1 MIKRKLYELFELSW
15 LMMRQ
20 NPGGK
25 SPYLQGYL
33 LGFVGT
39 VDVTPA
45 LKNGKGKLK
54 VKVGG
59 GATQL
64 KVIDFEG
71 VDPSE
76 LTPNDA
82 VEVLENAGFEDCK
95 FSVDQETKRLK
106 LAPLDS
112 KVKFI
117 QIYGDLAAALN
128 FGNGKFHEGKG
139 CYLFASMD
147 GDLKSAAETEEWGED
162 KKIENDSPT
171 GKKVTYTISGKR
183 GSTQVVLTDRLASRE
198 AKQMI
203 NGGIWITGD
212 ADNPEVY
219 EPAVDSGGDP
229 KKVDVF
235 TYSKILE
242 KYDNTAGD
250 EKYIRERLYIGGTG
264 HMTRS
269 GGSGSMNDSEYT
281 LTFASYTGTD
291 GIEHAS
297 PKESD
302 YTQSQYAALGLDG
315 VIETDWEDGM
325 EFEEETPVT
334 PPAPPSVPELEGTV
348 EITGDLL
355 VGETL
360 TADITLLG
368 GTGTPHFSWYSSD
381 DNVTFEH
388 IDDSDNETLEL
399 TSGDE
404 NNYIK
409 VIVSREGYNGEIESA
424 SVGPIES
431 V

>member
-33 LGFVGT
+33 LGFTGT
-39 VDVTPA
+39 VDVSPA

-54 VKVGG
+54 VKVGN

-64 KVIDFEG
+64 KEIDFE
-71 VDPSE
+71 DFDIYALTPSE
-76 LTPNDA
+76 A
-82 VEVLENAGFEDCK
+82 AESLENAGFEDCK
-95 FSVDQETKRLK
+95 FSVDAETKRLK

-162 KKIENDSPT
+162 KKIENDSPV

-212 ADNPEVY
+212 VDNPEIY
-219 EPAVDSGGDP
+219 EPPVDAGESN
-229 KKVDVF
+229 KVDVF

-269 GGSGSMNDSEYT
+269 GGAGSMNDSQYT

-291 GIEHAS
+291 GKEHAS

-302 YTQSQYAALGLDG
+302 FTQAQYAALGLDG
-315 VIETDWEDGM
+315 IIETDWEDGM
-325 EFEEETPVT
+325 EFEDVT
-334 PPAPPSVPELEGTV
+334 PSQPEPE
-348 EITGDLL
+348 EPES
-355 VGETL
+355 GE
-360 TADITLLG
+360 DD
-368 GTGTPHFSWYSSD
+368 TP
-381 DNVTFEH
+381 
-388 IDDSDNETLEL
+388 
-399 TSGDE
+399 
-404 NNYIK
+404 
-409 VIVSREGYNGEIESA
+409 
-424 SVGPIES
+424 
-431 V
+431 